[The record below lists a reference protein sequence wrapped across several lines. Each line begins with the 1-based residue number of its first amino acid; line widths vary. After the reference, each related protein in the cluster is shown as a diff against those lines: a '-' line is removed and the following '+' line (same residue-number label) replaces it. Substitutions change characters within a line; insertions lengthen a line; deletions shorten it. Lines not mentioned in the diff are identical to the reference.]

1 MADEQNPFRHLNVPA
16 AAPQPAPTARGV
28 VIRNPE
34 VREEERAEE
43 SQAME
48 AERLGLSQVSEARSE
63 REEVR
68 GSSRELRTE
77 YRSLPAVESYE
88 QALPN
93 FVSAIQT
100 EPTTT
105 GDLALVY
112 YFAKTIDPGSAVQQ
126 GEMENIQNTDARLP
140 AAAQSA
146 LRELRLADGKFTD
159 RAREGLRRE
168 LWNTIVQ
175 RNQAYRSAREQYREL
190 ARAPEYGID
199 PDLVVGEHLGTRYI
213 DVIDNYLNPEGRE
226 TGAGGGGGGEGPAI
240 GIVSEQESIDYWGD
254 GEPRFNESGQPVA
267 GDYFGIVFDRQG
279 NPAGTRVRVTAEPD
293 ARSEM
298 GILEGMKETITG
310 EARSTPEI
318 EALPD
323 WATMPEMNQLSVAS
337 FQSALG
343 TMMSNP
349 QETATIL
356 QSQFPGM
363 QIRQDQ
369 AGNFILRSTVDG
381 QEYAIKPGFRV
392 SDIPRAVGSVAAF
405 TPAGR
410 ATTVAGGF
418 AGSAATQAGIEATQA
433 MAGGEINPEEILMAG
448 AGGAIAPVV
457 SRGVQAVRT
466 LRQARAGAPAAPSAV
481 PGAVED
487 VNWNLMRGASA
498 APEGAPMAPPGTPP
512 TGGQIIA
519 EPPVGAPLPSAGGA
533 IEITAQDIARFTTP
547 EDRAMFNQSQLEYL
561 TRSRKFA
568 DQQAAQ
574 PNPPA
579 APTAAAAPSPPAGAV
594 PPAPTPPR
602 APSVAEQQ
610 GISQDLIR
618 LARASTGRGAS
629 ARAAR
634 EELAAMVE
642 ADPTLIQQA
651 EALGLELPADVF
663 SASIQLRNLTGLARS
678 QPGSEAQAAWQQ
690 TLADS
695 AQQVEN
701 GLSALGASR
710 DLAGLSEQV
719 FTRLN
724 SNMDSLAQQG
734 DALRQGVNAN
744 LNLQSRVDA
753 TNLQRVLGET
763 INELGGIDEARKVM
777 TAQERMLLEALG
789 VGTEARQP
797 TYAYLDRLRREIGRG
812 LERRSGPWADTD
824 EQTLSRLY
832 GALAQ
837 DRVAHVQRELGQEAA
852 DQLAASNDI
861 FTSMYAAR
869 KEMTD
874 LFGRDLD
881 RGIGTVIRGAIAQGG
896 RGDATGVR
904 RLLAAVPDDMR
915 NEVAF
920 SGILANA
927 RSRGAEGGFSFANF
941 RNTYR
946 AIRENTPVYRELA
959 RNMAPEQR
967 QFLDNLYAV
976 SRRISD
982 AESRVERT
990 GRALSPVAREINA
1003 QSLTQRIVEQATRR
1017 GVGAA
1022 VGGVGGTAMGDI
1034 ALGVPMAVGLETA
1047 LAALSRG
1054 TASNLDRVNSLI
1066 GSTAYREVVDAAASG
1081 ADPTRAVNRLANSRS
1096 FINFTRGMGLDT
1108 QEARRAWIQASLAS
1122 GSAAATAGQ
1131 SDQTDIQPATA
1142 RQ

>member
-1 MADEQNPFRHLNVPA
+1 MSQEWPGQEVTG
-16 AAPQPAPTARGV
+16 QPAPTTPAPRRLPGGAV
-28 VIRNPE
+28 VLNLPPSAE
-34 VREEERAEE
+34 QVAEQERAAQD
-43 SQAME
+43 QAME
-48 AERLGLSQVSEARSE
+48 AERLGLSQAGEARSE

-68 GSSRELRTE
+68 GSSKELRTE
-77 YRSLPAVESYE
+77 YRSLPAVQSYE

-100 EPTTT
+100 APTST

-126 GEMENIQNTDARLP
+126 GEMENIQSTDARLP

-146 LRELRLADGKFTD
+146 LRELRLADGSFTD
-159 RAREGLRRE
+159 TAREGLRRE

-267 GDYFGIVFDRQG
+267 GDYFGALFDRQG
-279 NPAGTRVRVTAEPD
+279 NPAGMRARVTAEPD
-293 ARSEM
+293 TRSEM

-323 WATMPEMNQLSVAS
+323 AMNMPLNPADGLGGTLAS
-337 FQSALG
+337 GFAAL
-343 TMMSNP
+343 TASP
-349 QETATIL
+349 QEMAMMMQARGATV
-356 QSQFPGM
+356 
-363 QIRQDQ
+363 RQD
-369 AGNFILRSTVDG
+369 ANGNYILRSPING
-381 QEYAIKPGFRV
+381 QEYAIKPGFRT
-392 SDIPRAVGSVAAF
+392 SDIPRAAGALLAF

-410 ATTVAGGF
+410 ATTIAGG
-418 AGSAATQAGIEATQA
+418 AAASGATQAGIEAIQA
-433 MAGGEINPEEILMAG
+433 SSGGSFDPAEIVMAG

-466 LRQARAGAPAAPSAV
+466 LRQARAGAPAAPSAASSAA
-481 PGAVED
+481 PGAVDE

-498 APEGAPMAPPGTPP
+498 APEGAPMAPPASTVAGAPITPP
-512 TGGQIIA
+512 A
-519 EPPVGAPLPSAGGA
+519 PPMA
-533 IEITAQDIARFTTP
+533 
-547 EDRAMFNQSQLEYL
+547 
-561 TRSRKFA
+561 
-568 DQQAAQ
+568 
-574 PNPPA
+574 PPA
-579 APTAAAAPSPPAGAV
+579 GPAAAAPS
-594 PPAPTPPR
+594 
-602 APSVAEQQ
+602 VAAEQ

-634 EELAAMVE
+634 EELGAMVE

-734 DALRQGVNAN
+734 DTLRQGVNAN
-744 LNLQSRVDA
+744 LNLQGRVDA

-789 VGTEARQP
+789 VGAEARQP

-896 RGDATGVR
+896 RGDATGIR
-904 RLLAAVPDDMR
+904 RLLAAVPEDMR

-976 SRRISD
+976 SRRIAD

-1003 QSLTQRIVEQATRR
+1003 QGLTQRIIEQATRR

-1022 VGGVGGTAMGDI
+1022 IGGVGGTAMGDI

-1054 TASNLDRVNSLI
+1054 ATSNLDRVNSLI
-1066 GSTAYREVVDAAASG
+1066 GSTAYRDVVEAAASG
-1081 ADPTRAVNRLANSRS
+1081 VDSTRAINRLANSPEFSR
-1096 FINFTRGMGLDT
+1096 FARGMGLDT
-1108 QEARRAWIQASLAS
+1108 QEGRRAWIRSALTS
-1122 GSAAATAGQ
+1122 GTVTGTERGPERQ
-1131 SDQTDIQPATA
+1131 DQNPAMVTP
-1142 RQ
+1142 Q

>member
-1 MADEQNPFRHLNVPA
+1 MADEQNPFGHLNAPA

-48 AERLGLSQVSEARSE
+48 AERLGLSQVSEARSG
-63 REEVR
+63 RAEVR
-68 GSSRELRTE
+68 GSSKELRTE

-100 EPTTT
+100 APTST

-126 GEMENIQNTDARLP
+126 GEMDNIQSTDARLP

-146 LRELRLADGKFTD
+146 LRELRLADGSFTD
-159 RAREGLRRE
+159 TAREGLRRE

-240 GIVSEQESIDYWGD
+240 GIVSEQESIDWWD
-254 GEPRFNESGQPVA
+254 EGEPRFNEAGQPV
-267 GDYFGIVFDRQG
+267 GSGYFGMLFDRQG
-279 NPAGTRVRVTAEPD
+279 NPAGMSGRITAEPD
-293 ARSEM
+293 TRSEM

-323 WATMPEMNQLSVAS
+323 AMNMPLNPADGLGGTLAS
-337 FQSALG
+337 GFAAL
-343 TMMSNP
+343 TASP
-349 QETATIL
+349 QEMAMMMQARGATV
-356 QSQFPGM
+356 
-363 QIRQDQ
+363 RQD
-369 AGNFILRSTVDG
+369 ANGNYILRSPING
-381 QEYAIKPGFRV
+381 QEYAIKPGFRT
-392 SDIPRAVGSVAAF
+392 SDIPRATGAILAF

-410 ATTVAGGF
+410 ATTIAGG
-418 AGSAATQAGIEATQA
+418 AAASAATQAGIEAIQA
-433 MAGGEINPEEILMAG
+433 SSGGSFDPAEIVMAG

-466 LRQARAGAPAAPSAV
+466 LRQARAGAPAMPSPV
-481 PGAVED
+481 PSAVED

-498 APEGAPMAPPGTPP
+498 APEGAPMAPPASTVAGAPITPP
-512 TGGQIIA
+512 A
-519 EPPVGAPLPSAGGA
+519 PPMA
-533 IEITAQDIARFTTP
+533 
-547 EDRAMFNQSQLEYL
+547 
-561 TRSRKFA
+561 
-568 DQQAAQ
+568 
-574 PNPPA
+574 PPA
-579 APTAAAAPSPPAGAV
+579 GPAAAAPS
-594 PPAPTPPR
+594 
-602 APSVAEQQ
+602 VAAEQ

-634 EELAAMVE
+634 EELGAMVE

-744 LNLQSRVDA
+744 LNLQGRVDA

-789 VGTEARQP
+789 VGVEARQP

-896 RGDATGVR
+896 RGDATGIR
-904 RLLAAVPDDMR
+904 RLLAAVPEDMR

-976 SRRISD
+976 SRRIAD

-1003 QSLTQRIVEQATRR
+1003 QGLTQRIIEQATRR

-1022 VGGVGGTAMGDI
+1022 IGGVGGTAMGDI

-1054 TASNLDRVNSLI
+1054 ATSNLDRVNSLI
-1066 GSTAYREVVDAAASG
+1066 GSTAYRDVVEAAASG
-1081 ADPTRAVNRLANSRS
+1081 VDSTRAINRLANSPEFSR
-1096 FINFTRGMGLDT
+1096 FARGMGLDT
-1108 QEARRAWIQASLAS
+1108 QEGRRAWIRSALTS
-1122 GSAAATAGQ
+1122 GTVAGTERGPERQ
-1131 SDQTDIQPATA
+1131 DQNPAMVTP
-1142 RQ
+1142 Q